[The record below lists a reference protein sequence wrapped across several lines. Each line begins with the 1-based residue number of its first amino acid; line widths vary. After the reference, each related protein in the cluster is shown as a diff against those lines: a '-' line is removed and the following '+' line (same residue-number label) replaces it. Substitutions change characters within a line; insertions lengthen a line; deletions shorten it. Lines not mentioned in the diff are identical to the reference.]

1 MVTDTA
7 LAIELLLIL
16 LIVCYGAL
24 LSYAL
29 PKKTHTSLN
38 ILFAGIAV
46 IIGGLAGLSLDTM
59 GLRLSAVPLGVV
71 YAAGFVLVI
80 IAGVYVASRLPVVG
94 HFFANESFAKASKK
108 RLFYEA
114 GFRVPLGTALLEE
127 VLFRGLLLGLL
138 LQNNS
143 TVTALLLS
151 SVIFGLWHIFPTVNQ
166 LEANQAAKDMV
177 AGKRGR
183 RLVSILTVVGT
194 TTVAGVCFGVLR
206 VWSGSLVTPWLVHW
220 AINASG
226 MLFSYAVASK
236 KNQQHKPN

>member
-1 MVTDTA
+1 MVTDTD
-7 LAIELLLIL
+7 LAIELLLIM

-29 PKKTHTSLN
+29 PKKTHIGLN
-38 ILFAGIAV
+38 ITFAGIAV
-46 IIGGLAGLSLDTM
+46 FIGGLASLSVETMGLSLAAIPT
-59 GLRLSAVPLGVV
+59 GIA

-80 IAGVYVASRLPVVG
+80 IAGVFIASRLPFIG
-94 HFFANESFAKASKK
+94 KFFANESFAGASKK

-138 LQNNS
+138 LQNSS
-143 TVTALLLS
+143 TISALVLS

-177 AGKRGR
+177 AGKNGR
-183 RLVSILTVVGT
+183 RLVSILAVVAT
-194 TTVAGVCFGVLR
+194 TTIAGVCFGWLR
-206 VWSGSLVTPWLVHW
+206 IWSGSLITPWLVHW

-226 MLFSYAVASK
+226 ILFAFLAKNRSK
-236 KNQQHKPN
+236 